1 MHRLLFI
8 IHVCG
13 YLPMGTNMHMIYNIK
28 CFTGLFNVSRETF
41 DTTAF
46 DTTLIF
52 NESHECPVAADMQ
65 CALVCSLA
73 HFCTSYILTQPYF
86 CVNTK
91 ILAAMVSRSQ
101 TCMMKTTCGYSIF

>member
-1 MHRLLFI
+1 MYLSHLRKTEIRNFSSVLRILWDEFRNYL

-73 HFCTSYILTQPYF
+73 HITSYFQDSL
-86 CVNTK
+86 
-91 ILAAMVSRSQ
+91 VSLE
-101 TCMMKTTCGYSIF
+101 

>member
-1 MHRLLFI
+1 MVQSKIHRLLFI

-73 HFCTSYILTQPYF
+73 HITSYFQDSL
-86 CVNTK
+86 
-91 ILAAMVSRSQ
+91 VSLE
-101 TCMMKTTCGYSIF
+101 

>member
-13 YLPMGTNMHMIYNIK
+13 YLPMGTNMHI
-28 CFTGLFNVSRETF
+28 NVSRETF

-73 HFCTSYILTQPYF
+73 HITSYFQDSL
-86 CVNTK
+86 
-91 ILAAMVSRSQ
+91 VSLE
-101 TCMMKTTCGYSIF
+101 

>member
-1 MHRLLFI
+1 
-8 IHVCG
+8 
-13 YLPMGTNMHMIYNIK
+13 MGTNMHMIYNIK

-73 HFCTSYILTQPYF
+73 HITSYFQECASGTLDCRKKFEVAHRTIEETE
-86 CVNTK
+86 
-91 ILAAMVSRSQ
+91 SD
-101 TCMMKTTCGYSIF
+101 